1 MLKTIAVILLAAA
14 VAGAL
19 IGIPAFVGQVSATS
33 TVGVKPI
40 AAPTCPNRGWPYR
53 DCTIGTVRL
62 VTTDRL
68 R

>member
-1 MLKTIAVILLAAA
+1 MLKTIAAIIFAAA

-33 TVGVKPI
+33 TAGVKPI

-53 DCTIGTVRL
+53 DCAIGTVRL